1 METRKVVKGIPA
13 VLIAASVFSNQLY
26 VVAAYSQQVGQLAQS
41 SGKAN
46 DASKEREEKMS
57 TESLKYDNEG
67 KVSLQN
73 GDYKAALKM
82 FERAI
87 EIDPDNLS
95 AYISA
100 ANCCINTGDFNKA
113 KKYAEESVKL
123 SSDSSYARFN
133 LAVANDNLKEYESAK
148 KNYQMALSGCVIQGC
163 GDDIINVIK
172 RRLEELK

>member
-13 VLIAASVFSNQLY
+13 VLIAASVFSSQLY
-26 VVAAYSQQVGQLAQS
+26 VVAAYSQQVGQPAQS

-46 DASKEREEKMS
+46 DASKETKQKIS
-57 TESLKYDNEG
+57 AESLKYDNEG
-67 KVSLQN
+67 QVYLQN

-87 EIDPDNLS
+87 EADPDNLS

-100 ANCCINTGDFNKA
+100 ANCSINTGDFNKA
-113 KKYAEESVKL
+113 KEYGEESVKL

-133 LAVANDNLKEYESAK
+133 LAIANDNLKEYESAK
-148 KNYQMALSGCVIQGC
+148 NNYKAALSGCMTQKC
-163 GDDIINVIK
+163 SDDMVKIIK
-172 RRLEELK
+172 KRLEELK